1 MGEPKKY
8 QVIIG
13 GEVLTL
19 VATESESYI
28 KRLGQYLNKRTGE
41 IERSKLGTTISNH
54 TKMQLVMINIADDYF
69 KEIEKN
75 SECKGK
81 LNKAEFEMAGQAT
94 LIEKLKEENGLLAN
108 KILSLEN
115 ELENAKRELE
125 EYIEAFDNKTEKTKT
140 KNKPESV
147 EAADTPEEPLG

>member
-1 MGEPKKY
+1 MSEPKKY
-8 QVIIG
+8 DVIIG

-19 VATESESYI
+19 IATESEDYI
-28 KRLGQYLNKRTGE
+28 KRLSQYLNKRTGE

-69 KEIEKN
+69 KELGKN

-81 LNKAEFEMAGQAT
+81 LAHAEFQMTGQNT
-94 LIEKLKEENGLLAN
+94 LIEKLKEENGQLAD

-115 ELENAKRELE
+115 ALENVKKEFD
-125 EYIEAFDNKTEKTKT
+125 EYVEAFDEKA
-140 KNKPESV
+140 
-147 EAADTPEEPLG
+147 EAAKAETTKKETAETREEK